1 MKREIAKHCR
11 RVLSR
16 LSARLIVLLVAVMM
30 LPLFAEATH
39 YVLFRDGRLYVFP
52 TSSTRNMTMR
62 YGQVKFTAIDGEVY
76 SYPLSDIENISQT
89 LNKSLPAMLTFGID
103 NKYNYQVVTDAEGV
117 IGDTIHLDI
126 IGIGKRLTPTFT
138 ISDSSAFVQVKG
150 VDQQSNVTR
159 MRFDEPKTYV
169 VGYEGDMVLDAV
181 GDGTYALRPFG
192 SEYTV
197 IANFLTDQSSA
208 VPRIDINTVGGAAI
222 ASKEV
227 YLDAEI
233 IIDGNGVFP
242 SMTDS
247 VKVRGRGNTSWSSNP
262 AAKNPYRLKFASKT
276 KPLGL
281 TKGKNWVLLA
291 NKIYGSMLTNAIGM
305 KAASLIGTVAPN
317 HIIPVDL
324 YVNGKYKGN
333 YNFTEKVGLHNNS
346 VDLPDETVAAMME
359 LDYYYNDPVGQKF
372 RSNPQ
377 NIPVNVKDPEFGE
390 DITVVTLDMIEERFN
405 AFVAAVNNGDD
416 LSEHV
421 DMDALARYLMLNEL
435 ICNKEIYHPK
445 SIFCYYENV
454 PQDSSKLVFGP
465 VWDLDWGCGY
475 LGGDPNS
482 YFVQLV
488 PYDFFNMTYTGEQYQ
503 FFSRL
508 GKNKKLERRMF
519 KLWEKFMEEGLDE
532 LCEFCLD
539 YYEYAAPS
547 LTQSRRAF
555 ADPVNYQEQA
565 SNAATW
571 LRERATIIYNRRK
584 FNLPPLGDV
593 NGDGEVSVGD
603 LTTLIDYLLSGNATL
618 IDEDTA
624 DVDEDG
630 TVSIND
636 LTALIDLLLSNK

>member
-1 MKREIAKHCR
+1 
-11 RVLSR
+11 
-16 LSARLIVLLVAVMM
+16 
-30 LPLFAEATH
+30 
-39 YVLFRDGRLYVFP
+39 
-52 TSSTRNMTMR
+52 MR

-233 IIDGNGVFP
+233 IIDGNGVYP

-247 VKVRGRGNTSWSSNP
+247 VKVRGRGNTSWSVNP

-630 TVSIND
+630 TVNISD
-636 LTALIDLLLSNK
+636 LTVLIDLLLSNK